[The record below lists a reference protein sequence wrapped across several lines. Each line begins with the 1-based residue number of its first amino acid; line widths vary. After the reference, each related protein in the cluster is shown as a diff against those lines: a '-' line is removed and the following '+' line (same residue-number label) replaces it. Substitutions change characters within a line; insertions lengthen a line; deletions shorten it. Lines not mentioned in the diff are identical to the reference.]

1 MSKELPKQK
10 VLIVDDELI
19 NIKILEEILKID
31 YEVNFTMN
39 GPDTLEIATSNDPP
53 DLILLDI
60 MMTGMD
66 GYEVCKLLREDQ
78 RSKDIPV
85 IFVTAGTDDETLK
98 KAFDSG
104 GTDYVRKPLNRIEL
118 LARIKS
124 ALTEQ
129 MLRRRLI
136 EEEKVKSILEMAG
149 AICHELNQPMQAIWG
164 YSELLS
170 MDISKDST
178 LYGYIKNIEAQV
190 DKMRK
195 ITGNLMRITRYETR
209 NYLGESS
216 KIIDIDKSAM
226 KDE

>member
-10 VLIVDDELI
+10 VLIVDDEPI

-129 MLRRRLI
+129 MLKRKLV
-136 EEEKVKSILEMAG
+136 EDEKLKGILEMAG

-195 ITGNLMRITRYETR
+195 ITRNLMRITRYETR